1 MYKIKI
7 ESDLYNI
14 CTRLKSI
21 DKNYFILYDK
31 TKKKFEIHNSSQ
43 PFSSY
48 CLTIPYDKLDK
59 RTIDYVLKTKNEN
72 FDKILKEIELSNKK
86 IEENRNEEIMYRA
99 KYDLTEKLKFINK
112 M

>member
-7 ESDLYNI
+7 KNDLYNI
-14 CTRLKSI
+14 CKRLKSI
-21 DKNYFILYDK
+21 DKKYFILYDK
-31 TKKKFEIHNSSQ
+31 AKNKFEIHNSNQ
-43 PFSSY
+43 PFSTY

-72 FDKILKEIELSNKK
+72 FDKILKEIENSNKR
-86 IEENRNEEIMYRA
+86 IEENINEEIMYRA